1 MAWYELCANRFLSD
15 FCHKTYGILCLIFRS
30 DWQWWWWRVQL
41 HPYTF
46 AMRKT
51 PCWSIDGIQNSSTRC
66 QRLYTS
72 GCSTEAREQGK
83 YWQPT
88 AALTATHNIHSL
100 FEKASNV
107 ISFPSSCRWPS
118 FHVLVDRCMGGSTIS
133 TNQHDSS
140 TSKLGLRFDR
150 VRIAYLSKFLKF

>member
-107 ISFPSSCRWPS
+107 KVSL
-118 FHVLVDRCMGGSTIS
+118 HLVG
-133 TNQHDSS
+133 
-140 TSKLGLRFDR
+140 DR
-150 VRIAYLSKFLKF
+150 VFMCWLIDAWVGPQYQPINTTRPLPSWD